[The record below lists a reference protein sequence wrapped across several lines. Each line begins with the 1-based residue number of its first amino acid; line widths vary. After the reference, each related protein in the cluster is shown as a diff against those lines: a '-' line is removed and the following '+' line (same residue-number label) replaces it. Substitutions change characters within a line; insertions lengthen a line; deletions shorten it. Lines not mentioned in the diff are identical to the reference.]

1 MADLRPKDFAVTAAS
16 PANDDYIG
24 IDGSTNS
31 TRKLLASYF
40 GTVKS
45 VALTAPAAGI
55 TVSGSPIT
63 GTGTFALT
71 LANDLAAVEALSA
84 TGIVRRTGTDTWS
97 AGTAVNL
104 ATEVTGNLPVANLA
118 GGASASAAT
127 FWRGDGTWATPG
139 SGSTIV
145 EIFDTNGT
153 WTKPSGALMVEV
165 IAIGAGGGGG
175 SGRKGATSTDATGG
189 SGGGGGALSR
199 TLLPASLLGST
210 ETVVRGTG
218 GTGGSAV
225 SANSTNGNDGADGGT
240 STFGNW
246 LSAGGGRRGIGGTA
260 GGTVVGG
267 GGAGVLSS
275 TAPVA
280 ATNSDAIGGQGTN
293 ASSLA
298 TGLCAEYGGA
308 GGGGATRITGA
319 AGGSSIFGGPGGGA
333 GGGIE
338 NTNGVWPGGAGG
350 NVRAYTPGGG
360 GLGGTSG
367 GNGVSG
373 VAPTRGHTGTA
384 GGGGAASISG
394 TAGSGGNGSAPG
406 GGGGGGGASRDSVGN
421 SGAGGNGGNGRVIV
435 ITYK

>member
-16 PANDDYIG
+16 PANDDYIWDRRVDEFDPQASG
-24 IDGSTNS
+24 VVLRDGKECRANCAC
-31 TRKLLASYF
+31 RRHYRLR
-40 GTVKS
+40 V
-45 VALTAPAAGI
+45 
-55 TVSGSPIT
+55 PIT
-63 GTGTFALT
+63 GTGTFAP
-71 LANDLAAVEALSA
+71 DSRERP
-84 TGIVRRTGTDTWS
+84 RRSRSTVCNRHRPSDWYDTWS

-127 FWRGDGTWATPG
+127 FWRGDGTLATPG

-189 SGGGGGALSR
+189 SGGGAELFR
-199 TLLPASLLGST
+199 WALLPASPSARPR
-210 ETVVRGTG
+210 TVVRGTG

-267 GGAGVLSS
+267 AGRGPFFDC
-275 TAPVA
+275 AGR
-280 ATNSDAIGGQGTN
+280 SDQ
-293 ASSLA
+293 
-298 TGLCAEYGGA
+298 
-308 GGGGATRITGA
+308 
-319 AGGSSIFGGPGGGA
+319 F
-333 GGGIE
+333 
-338 NTNGVWPGGAGG
+338 
-350 NVRAYTPGGG
+350 
-360 GLGGTSG
+360 
-367 GNGVSG
+367 
-373 VAPTRGHTGTA
+373 
-384 GGGGAASISG
+384 
-394 TAGSGGNGSAPG
+394 
-406 GGGGGGGASRDSVGN
+406 
-421 SGAGGNGGNGRVIV
+421 
-435 ITYK
+435 